1 MLKQK
6 AAILILSTVIV
17 SEVQYHTYLQ
27 KDYFFCIK
35 VTFKHLQKNRQ
46 ILKSL
51 IYFCRIRKKYVDD
64 YVLISKYMFSFIAQ
78 IVTHEC
84 PNLLSTKWYVLIIVN
99 TNTIT
104 DVAGNTW
111 NTLVKVSYVILYV
124 MAESATGKY

>member
-35 VTFKHLQKNRQ
+35 VTFKRLQKNRQ

-51 IYFCRIRKKYVDD
+51 IYFCRTRKKIRRRLRTY
-64 YVLISKYMFSFIAQ
+64 K
-78 IVTHEC
+78 
-84 PNLLSTKWYVLIIVN
+84 
-99 TNTIT
+99 
-104 DVAGNTW
+104 
-111 NTLVKVSYVILYV
+111 
-124 MAESATGKY
+124 